1 MMSRNKGVQQ
11 SLFTTTLDE
20 VVPSDHFLRKL
31 DAMVD
36 FSFIYEKLAPYY
48 CNNNGRPSTDPV
60 VIVKSLLIAFLYGI
74 NSERRLEQEL
84 RYNVAYRWFLGLG
97 FDESIPDHSTISQLR
112 RRKFDDA
119 DLFKTIFVHVVR
131 LCAENGLISGKL
143 LITDSTHV
151 KANATKMSK
160 ITVQI
165 EKDTTEFFELL
176 DTYETEERKH
186 LEMPAIFRKLPEPK
200 ITTGTKSTIDPES
213 GWLNRPDKPEGF
225 HYLSHQTLDA
235 ENGIIIAVEATPGN
249 TSDNTPYLAQ
259 IDDAIHTLKE
269 FDIEAQT
276 VSADS
281 AYDTA
286 IIHKGLKERN
296 LIPYMP
302 KKNTSDSSK
311 TEYKREDFTYN
322 QESDEFVCP
331 NGQILPL
338 RCIQRNETGLF
349 REYRANPKLCKN
361 CNHRDRCLAPSQR
374 NRGRK
379 IQVNIFQGIVDEHH
393 MADGEPEHIHAL
405 KKRQIWCEGT
415 FATQKSR
422 HNMSRLGRRGLRAA
436 KDHCLLSA
444 TAVNLKRM
452 VKCMG

>member
-1 MMSRNKGVQQ
+1 
-11 SLFTTTLDE
+11 
-20 VVPSDHFLRKL
+20 
-31 DAMVD
+31 MVD
-36 FSFIYEKLAPYY
+36 FDFIYNELAPYY
-48 CNNNGRPSTDPV
+48 CKDNGRPSTDPV
-60 VIVKSLLIAFLYGI
+60 VIVKSLLIGFLYGI

-119 DLFKTIFVHVVR
+119 DLFKKLFVHVVR
-131 LCAENGLISGKL
+131 LCAENGLIGGKL

-165 EKDTTEFFELL
+165 EKDATEFFKLL
-176 DTYETEERKH
+176 DAYEAEERKR
-186 LEMPAIFRKLPEPK
+186 LDMPEISRKPTEPK
-200 ITTGTKSTIDPES
+200 TTTQTKSITDPES
-213 GWLNRPDKPEGF
+213 GWLNRPGKPEGF

-235 ENGIIIAVEATPGN
+235 ENGIIVAVETTAGN

-259 IDDAIHTLKE
+259 IDDIIQTLGA
-269 FDIEAQT
+269 FDVEVQT

-281 AYDTA
+281 MYDTA
-286 IIHKGLKERN
+286 TIHKELKERGI
-296 LIPYMP
+296 IPYIR
-302 KKNTSDSSK
+302 KTKTADRTKVDYKRSDFKYNHDDDTYICPWSK
-311 TEYKREDFTYN
+311 TLPFRCLQRY
-322 QESDEFVCP
+322 ESGIFK
-331 NGQILPL
+331 
-338 RCIQRNETGLF
+338 
-349 REYRANPKLCKN
+349 EYRANPKTCKD
-361 CNHRDRCLAPSQR
+361 CPGRSKCLAPSQAS
-374 NRGRK
+374 RK
-379 IQVNIFQGIVDEHH
+379 LQVNIFQNIVDEHH
-393 MADGEPEHIHAL
+393 FADGSAPYNHAL

-436 KDHCLLSA
+436 KDHGLLSA